1 MVKQTTIMI
10 VLLAIAMITVPIA
23 SAGVTEFSVTPTT
36 TTCDTNSSYTIQL
49 NTTGFDSLN
58 ITIPAGYAAVVPDAG
73 NLLAEVDLWNETIG
87 YYGYVNFTAN
97 ATNSSTEI
105 DVYAD
110 VSGSAT
116 FTQDIDYSEG
126 ASTVINSPLGS
137 KPEMMNLTLPTASA
151 DGSLKLYG
159 LPDELTNITLTIGPF
174 VKNPAA
180 GIYNFT
186 AEGVKNATVT
196 ITATPTVSIESAD
209 VSNGADVVVPISI
222 TNASNIGAMDISVT
236 YNASVLT
243 ATGVANGSMIEDLRM
258 TYGSENVTVAHNISE
273 AGIATINVSFAT
285 YPPVI
290 DGTGVLFNVTFHA
303 DAVGNSTLDITVK
316 EAWAADWIDT
326 TPAPQPVTPIA
337 VDGYVNVTETGLP
350 KTGDMD
356 GSGGLSNMQDVIYL
370 ARHVMISRTTYPLQA
385 DGDVDS
391 SGGNSNMQ
399 DVIHLARHVMIS
411 RPTYPLYP

>member
-1 MVKQTTIMI
+1 MMKQTTIMI

-23 SAGVTEFSVTPTT
+23 SAGVTQFNVTPTT

-49 NTTGFDSLN
+49 NTTGFTSLN
-58 ITIPAGYAAVVPDAG
+58 ITIPAGYAAVVPGPDD
-73 NLLAEVDLWNETIG
+73 LLAEVDLFWNETIG

-97 ATNSSTEI
+97 TTNPSTEI

-116 FTQDIDYSEG
+116 FTQNINYSEG

-137 KPEMMNLTLPTASA
+137 KPEMMNLTLPTASES
-151 DGSLKLYG
+151 GSLKLYD

-180 GIYNFT
+180 AGIYNFT

-196 ITATPTVSIESAD
+196 ITETPKVSIGSAD
-209 VSNGADVVVPISI
+209 VSNGTDVTVLINI
-222 TNASNIGAMDISVT
+222 TSASNIGGMDISVT
-236 YNASVLT
+236 YDASNLT
-243 ATGVANGSMIEDLRM
+243 ATGVANGSMIEDLRT

-273 AGIATINVSFAT
+273 AGVATINVSFAT

-316 EAWAADWIDT
+316 EASTGDM
-326 TPAPQPVTPIA
+326 PPQPVTPIT
-337 VDGYVNVTETGLP
+337 VDGYVNVTDAGLP
-350 KTGDMD
+350 KTGDINGDMGITFD
-356 GSGGLSNMQDVIYL
+356 DVELL
-370 ARHVMISRTTYPLQA
+370 AMNYYFGDVEYPVYA
-385 DGDVDS
+385 DPDVDS
-391 SGGNSNMQ
+391 VDGLTFS
-399 DVIHLARHVMIS
+399 DVELLAMNYYFGDVE
-411 RPTYPLYP
+411 YPLYPIV